1 MREMKNLT
9 TSIYTFEDLIGG
21 NFLYLD
27 KTESLWKLLEPS
39 KGIYFLSRPRRFG
52 KSLTLSTLKAV
63 FQNKKHLFKGLA
75 LENKPHDWKEYPVIH
90 LDLGSKEVQSPD
102 ELKVYLSNR
111 VNKIADDYNVKLSTK
126 AYDERFQ
133 ELIET
138 LGKPGKIVILID
150 EYDKPILDN
159 VTNKSIESIRETL
172 ESFYSVI
179 KATEPYQRFVLMTGV
194 SKFSKV
200 SVFSKLNNLTDITMD
215 AKFATMLGYTQEEL
229 ENNFAEYIAYVC
241 REQKMDRAEL
251 LDKLR
256 LWYNG
261 YKFHQNAE
269 TVYNP
274 VSIGK
279 FFESGGEFRNYWFE
293 TGTPSFLLK
302 LAKKQQFDFEKE
314 LSRPVSE
321 LAFASYEIDKLQ
333 TLPLLFQTG
342 YLTIKGTAV
351 NRDRTSYHLGFP
363 NQEVEGAFE
372 AYLLEEYSGVNKEN
386 VEVYAVEIADMLEEG
401 DIDGAMEKIKH
412 FFENIPCDIQIENEK
427 YYQTIFFIIFR
438 LIGLFIEAEA
448 RTSIGRIDAVAQ
460 TEKFVYIFE
469 FKLNRSS
476 AEALKQIHDREYY
489 QKFLNSGRE
498 IILIG
503 AKFSTKK
510 HNIADWK
517 TEVLKF

>member
-1 MREMKNLT
+1 MKNLT

>member
-1 MREMKNLT
+1 MKNLT
-9 TSIYTFEDLIGG
+9 TSVYTFEDLIRGK
-21 NFLYLD
+21 FLYVD
-27 KTESLWKLLEPS
+27 KTETLWKMLEPS

-63 FQNKKHLFKGLA
+63 FQKKKHLFKGLA
-75 LENKPHDWKEYPVIH
+75 LENKPHEWKEYPIIH

-111 VNKIADDYNVKLSTK
+111 VNKIADDYNVKLSTI

-159 VTNKSIESIRETL
+159 VTNKSIKSIREAL

-179 KATEPYQRFVLMTGV
+179 KATEPYQRFVLLTGV

-200 SVFSKLNNLTDITMD
+200 SVFSKLNNLTDLTMD
-215 AKFATMLGYTQEEL
+215 VRFATMLGYTQEEL
-229 ENNFAEYIAYVC
+229 EKNFAEHIENLV
-241 REQKMDRAEL
+241 QSQGLDRKEL
-251 LDKLR
+251 LAKLK
-256 LWYNG
+256 LWYDG
-261 YKFHQNAE
+261 YRFEEDAD

-279 FFESGGEFRNYWFE
+279 FFESGGKFKNYWFE

-314 LSRPVSE
+314 LSHPVSE
-321 LAFASYEIDKLQ
+321 LAFASYEIDKLE

-342 YLTIKGTAV
+342 YLTIKRTEIK
-351 NRDRTSYHLGFP
+351 RDRTAYHLGFP

-386 VEVYAVEIADMLEEG
+386 VEVYAVEIADMLDAG
-401 DIDGAMEKIKH
+401 DIDGTMGKMKH
-412 FFENIPCDIQIENEK
+412 FFKNIPCDIQIANEK

-438 LIGLFIEAEA
+438 LIGMFIEAEA

-460 TEKFVYIFE
+460 TEKYVYIFE
-469 FKLNRSS
+469 FKLNRS
-476 AEALKQIHDREYY
+476 AGQALKQIHDKEYY
-489 QKFLNSGRE
+489 QKYLGSGRE
-498 IILIG
+498 IILVG
-503 AKFSTKK
+503 AKFSTKSR
-510 HNIADWK
+510 NIGEWK
-517 TEVLKF
+517 TEILKRA

>member
-1 MREMKNLT
+1 MHEMKNLT
-9 TSIYTFEDLIGG
+9 TSVYTFEDLIGG
-21 NFLYLD
+21 NFLYVD
-27 KTESLWKLLEPS
+27 KTATLWKLLEPS

-90 LDLGSKEVQSPD
+90 LDLGDLSSASP
-102 ELKVYLSNR
+102 ELLNASLTTTINE
-111 VNKIADDYNVKLSTK
+111 AASLLGVKLKNIGAS
-126 AYDERFQ
+126 ERFR
-133 ELIET
+133 ELILQSSKKE
-138 LGKPGKIVILID
+138 KVVILID

-159 VTNKSIESIRETL
+159 VTRKNVQSIWEVL
-172 ESFYSVI
+172 ENFYSVI
-179 KATEPYQRFVLMTGV
+179 KTTEPYQRFVLLTGV
-194 SKFSKV
+194 SKFARV

-215 AKFATMLGYTQEEL
+215 VRFATMLGYTQEEL
-229 ENNFAEYIAYVC
+229 EANFAEYIEHVC

-261 YKFHQNAE
+261 YRFEEDAA

-279 FFESGGEFRNYWFE
+279 FFESGGKFKNYWFE

-314 LSRPVSE
+314 LSQLVSE

-342 YLTIKGTAV
+342 YLTIKGTSI

-372 AYLLEEYSGVNKEN
+372 A
-386 VEVYAVEIADMLEEG
+386 
-401 DIDGAMEKIKH
+401 
-412 FFENIPCDIQIENEK
+412 
-427 YYQTIFFIIFR
+427 
-438 LIGLFIEAEA
+438 
-448 RTSIGRIDAVAQ
+448 
-460 TEKFVYIFE
+460 
-469 FKLNRSS
+469 
-476 AEALKQIHDREYY
+476 
-489 QKFLNSGRE
+489 
-498 IILIG
+498 
-503 AKFSTKK
+503 
-510 HNIADWK
+510 
-517 TEVLKF
+517 